1 MSEDLITKIVKINP
15 HPTEAIVLRLN
26 QGKVEFDEMRHIF
39 DCVKSTF
46 PNNVVVAIPDY
57 ASLQSCSK
65 DVLENIIS
73 DISEIIDGL
82 CVGLCV

>member
-1 MSEDLITKIVKINP
+1 MR
-15 HPTEAIVLRLN
+15 RL
-26 QGKVEFDEMRHIF
+26 F

-73 DISEIIDGL
+73 EISEIVDGL
-82 CVGLCV
+82 